1 MIAPGT
7 SGGAAVVE
15 TPLEFETVVTRSRPI
30 GGHRTRHVAVVE
42 DGECVTRLLLRHSL
56 EGKPAVNQDVLA
68 RQERAVEQREIDVAD
83 DTCDIDLREIVTWLD
98 GDDLARD
105 AQAHGRS
112 PLHRPYDHTKQ
123 YADTFPH
130 RHSPVLWTT
139 PRSPGQGAHMS
150 QPMYRSALP
159 QLSDALFLTDSG
171 LETDLIFNGGWEL
184 PEFASFV
191 LLDDRAGY
199 AAVEQ
204 YFLRHL
210 AVAEAFGCGVILE
223 APTWRAS
230 RHWGDRLGYSAQRL
244 REVNI
249 AAIDMLVKI
258 RAEHDAGIPIVIS
271 GCIGPRDDAYRPAE
285 QITAEEAATYHG
297 EQIET
302 LAASSADLVHAMTIT
317 NVEEAIGITRA
328 AERAELPVAISFTT
342 EIDGLLPDGATLSDA
357 IRTVDAATDNGPL
370 YFGINCAYPTH

>member
-1 MIAPGT
+1 M
-7 SGGAAVVE
+7 
-15 TPLEFETVVTRSRPI
+15 
-30 GGHRTRHVAVVE
+30 
-42 DGECVTRLLLRHSL
+42 
-56 EGKPAVNQDVLA
+56 
-68 RQERAVEQREIDVAD
+68 
-83 DTCDIDLREIVTWLD
+83 
-98 GDDLARD
+98 
-105 AQAHGRS
+105 S
-112 PLHRPYDHTKQ
+112 PPT
-123 YADTFPH
+123 
-130 RHSPVLWTT
+130 
-139 PRSPGQGAHMS
+139 
-150 QPMYRSALP
+150 YRRALP

-191 LLDDRAGY
+191 LFDDRAGY
-199 AAVEQ
+199 AALEQ

-285 QITAEEAATYHG
+285 PITADEAATYHG

-370 YFGINCAYPTH
+370 YFGINCAYPTHFQNAFPADDGGGRRIRSIRANASRKSHAELDESEVLDAGDPKELADLYRDLRAEHPQLTILGGCCGTDVSHIEAIALACLPS